1 MSAVQTRMPSK
12 NAVISELALA
22 RAQRNTV
29 LIIDD
34 LFSSRLLL
42 AEIVRQIDGKLNL
55 ELFDTPSRALEYARN
70 NRVDMVL
77 TDYKLPEFDGV
88 QLVRQIRALPH
99 CIDVPIVVI
108 TVVDDRRVRY
118 EALEAGATDFLIKP
132 LDEHETRARCA
143 NLLDLRRHKIVL
155 SDQARVLQYQVDKSV
170 AEIHEREL
178 ETLSKL
184 AKAGEFRDRTTGNHL
199 TRMARYSALIG
210 HNLGLAPETVHVL
223 EVAAPMHDIGKI
235 GIPDSILLKPGPLT
249 PEEDG
254 IMKTHP
260 RIGYDI
266 LKGSPSKYLSM
277 GAIIALGSPREIRRL
292 GLPQR
297 ATRRRHSDRRPRCC
311 RCRRVRC
318 IGQRAT
324 LQARLD
330 DRGWLCLPAG
340 AEGKALRPALRRGF
354 RERGGEG
361 EGDTAAVCGFIDSD
375 GTLKGQRIVESIR
388 LAPGRF
394 RNEEIVAVEFQ
405 FKTASRNE
413 QEYQYRLV
421 SRSATARSSLYGPAT
436 PALAQEMRPSHFD
449 QSI

>member
-1 MSAVQTRMPSK
+1 MSAPQTRAAPK

-55 ELFDTPSRALEYARN
+55 ELFDTPSRALEFARN
-70 NRVDMVL
+70 NRVDMIL

-88 QLVRQIRALPH
+88 QLVRQLRALPH
-99 CIDVPIVVI
+99 CVDVPIVVI

-143 NLLDLRRHKIVL
+143 NLLELRRHKIVL
-155 SDQARVLQYQVDKSV
+155 SDQARVLQYQVDKSI

-178 ETLSKL
+178 ETLNKL

-199 TRMARYSALIG
+199 ARMAKYSHLIG
-210 HNLGLAPETVHVL
+210 ANLGLAPETVHVL

-235 GIPDSILLKPGPLT
+235 GIPDAILLKEGPLT
-249 PEEDG
+249 SEEDAV
-254 IMKTHP
+254 MKTHP

-277 GAIIALGSPREIRRL
+277 GAIIALGHHERFDGSGYPN
-292 GLPQR
+292 GLHGDDIPIVARVVAIADVFDALVSERPYKHAWSIEEGFAYLESQKGK
-297 ATRRRHSDRRPRCC
+297 HFDPRC
-311 RCRRVRC
+311 VEAFL
-318 IGQRAT
+318 G
-324 LQARLD
+324 
-330 DRGWLCLPAG
+330 G
-340 AEGKALRPALRRGF
+340 AERVK
-354 RERGGEG
+354 E
-361 EGDTAAVCGFIDSD
+361 I
-375 GTLKGQRIVESIR
+375 QR
-388 LAPGRF
+388 
-394 RNEEIVAVEFQ
+394 
-405 FKTASRNE
+405 
-413 QEYQYRLV
+413 QY
-421 SRSATARSSLYGPAT
+421 A
-436 PALAQEMRPSHFD
+436 D
-449 QSI
+449 N